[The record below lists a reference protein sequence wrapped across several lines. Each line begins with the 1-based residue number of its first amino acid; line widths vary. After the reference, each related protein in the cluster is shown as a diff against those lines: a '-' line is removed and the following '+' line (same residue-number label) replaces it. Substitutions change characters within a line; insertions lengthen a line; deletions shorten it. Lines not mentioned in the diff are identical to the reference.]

1 MKLSDQD
8 ALNRLV
14 NHGHFEQDEMAF
26 LMRRIMRGEMPP
38 AVTAALLIGLRV
50 RGETV
55 GEVTAAARV
64 MREFAT
70 SVEVHDRTHLVDIVG
85 TGGDGAHTFN
95 ISTCSMF
102 VAAAC
107 GARVSKHGNRSV
119 SSKSGSADV
128 LEALGARIDLSP
140 TEITRCIDETG
151 VGFMFAPMHH
161 PAMKNVAAVRKELG
175 VRTMFNML
183 GPLTNPASAPHVLM
197 GVFSPDL
204 VPIQAGALQQLGVV
218 HAVVVHGLDGLDE
231 VTLGGPTLVCDV
243 KHGSS
248 SIYELHPADFDLVT
262 ADQQSMRVDSPDASR
277 ILIEAVLDG
286 QSSPAGDIVA
296 FNAGV
301 ALYAA
306 DVVATIGDGIG
317 RAKQALA
324 SGAARERLQRFVD
337 ATKRRST
344 MDSGR

>member
-1 MKLSDQD
+1 
-8 ALNRLV
+8 
-14 NHGHFEQDEMAF
+14 
-26 LMRRIMRGEMPP
+26 
-38 AVTAALLIGLRV
+38 
-50 RGETV
+50 
-55 GEVTAAARV
+55 
-64 MREFAT
+64 
-70 SVEVHDRTHLVDIVG
+70 
-85 TGGDGAHTFN
+85 
-95 ISTCSMF
+95 MF

>member
-1 MKLSDQD
+1 MNLSDQD
-8 ALNRLV
+8 ALNRLI
-14 NHGHFEQDEMAF
+14 NRGHFEEDEMAF

-50 RGETV
+50 RKETV
-55 GEVTAAARV
+55 GELTAAARV

-70 SVEVHDRTHLVDIVG
+70 SVDVRDRTHLVDIVG

-128 LEALGARIDLSP
+128 LEAFGARIDLSP
-140 TEITRCIDETG
+140 ADISRCIDEAG

-161 PAMKNVAAVRKELG
+161 PAMKHVAGLRRELG
-175 VRTMFNML
+175 VRTMFNIL
-183 GPLTNPASAPHVLM
+183 GPLTNPAAAPHVLM

-204 VPIQAGALQQLGVV
+204 VPIQAGTLQQLGVV

-231 VTLGGPTLVCDV
+231 VTLGGPTLVCEV
-243 KHGSS
+243 KDGSS
-248 SIYELHPADFDLVT
+248 STYELHPEDFGLT
-262 ADQQSMRVDSPDASR
+262 AADQQSMRVDGPEASR
-277 ILIEAVLDG
+277 ILIESVLDDQPG
-286 QSSPAGDIVA
+286 PARDIVA

-301 ALYAA
+301 AVYAA
-306 DVVATIGDGIG
+306 DVASTIEEGIG
-317 RAKQALA
+317 LAKRALA
-324 SGAARERLQRFVD
+324 SGAARERLQRFIA
-337 ATKRRST
+337 ATQQTSSV
-344 MDSGR
+344 DSGR